1 LNTNKEIVSIVNP
14 TKKESKMATIKKNFQ
29 SEQTIIDAAGVT
41 TGTWSDDVDFETD
54 GCEGAHVIVD
64 ADFPASPTD
73 NLVVEV
79 RASLDG
85 SNYDDTPMYKF
96 EIDKG
101 TDPNQVSFVVK
112 DVTHFKLYVYRSGST
127 DTITVTA
134 KCQKWNYITA

>member
-1 LNTNKEIVSIVNP
+1 
-14 TKKESKMATIKKNFQ
+14 MATIKKNW
-29 SEQTIIDAAGVT
+29 QTEETLINAATVT
-41 TGTWSDDVDFETD
+41 TGTWSGDVDLETN
-54 GCEGAHVIVD
+54 GMEGAHVTVD

-85 SNYDDTPMYKF
+85 TNYDDTPLYKF
-96 EIDKG
+96 EINKT
-101 TDPNQVSFVVK
+101 TDPNQISFIIK

-134 KCQKWNYITA
+134 KCQRWNYTSV